1 MKNKK
6 TTNKG
11 IKSLYIGGHML
22 NYGSQLQ
29 RTMEREKA
37 EEIGVKLY
45 NPMDNKDINDKQ
57 ANKNDTGLA
66 ERIVVADT
74 NAILYSDVIM
84 IEPDPAALGTITEL
98 GQIYMF
104 NMMYDIIDN
113 ILNNEDLSDRGKIN
127 AIKKFY
133 EEHPRKFVMPHM
145 QDVRRHD
152 APEVGDRRSWGCNAY
167 VYGVCLD
174 LTDGKGFYEYDEIWD
189 KLKEMTDESTRQDE
203 DKKEIE
209 VGDIIVIKDLEDIK
223 RDGNYIGLDGMVSA
237 MKHGVYF
244 TEEMA
249 EYCGK
254 ELEVVSVEED
264 IYSTSHHNLYKV
276 KDQHWTYTD
285 DMIAYVIKHEQEE
298 VIDGFL
304 ILPNAEIDAVRAV
317 LLKAS
322 DVIEDSI
329 EDIIDLEENTECDIC
344 DDETQIKVGDIVRV
358 LNIDEML
365 LKEDSFIDD
374 DGDVIFEGSDY
385 YFDTKAMEPLCGQEF
400 IVDSVEQEFSMFIG
414 VPETTYKVIRPGEQP
429 RNSHSFRYVFTDNMI
444 EKVADKNE

>member
-1 MKNKK
+1 MENKK
-6 TTNKG
+6 TTGKG

-84 IEPDPAALGTITEL
+84 IEPDPSALGTITEL

-104 NMMYDIIDN
+104 NMMYDIIDD

-189 KLKEMTDESTRQDE
+189 KLKEMTDEPMRQNE
-203 DKKEIE
+203 DKKEDVKHLKPTIALDDLKDVPFSQWHKTVDKDCFGDKLVARYTIHTPEITPHGCEDCICCSCDCCGNYDGFATMDVEDLERTMLLVKEMLSSPSISTCTNDVE
-209 VGDIIVIKDLEDIK
+209 VGDIIVIKDLDSIK
-223 RDGNYIGLDGMVSA
+223 QDSNYVIDLDGVISVMDC
-237 MKHGVYF
+237 GIYF
-244 TEEMA
+244 TDEMA
-249 EYCGK
+249 ESCGK
-254 ELEVVSVEED
+254 GLEVVSVTD
-264 IYSTSHHNLYKV
+264 GSLINNSKLYKV
-276 KDQHWTYTD
+276 KDQDWTYSD
-285 DMIAYVIKHEQEE
+285 SMIAH
-298 VIDGFL
+298 
-304 ILPNAEIDAVRAV
+304 
-317 LLKAS
+317 
-322 DVIEDSI
+322 
-329 EDIIDLEENTECDIC
+329 
-344 DDETQIKVGDIVRV
+344 IV
-358 LNIDEML
+358 
-365 LKEDSFIDD
+365 K
-374 DGDVIFEGSDY
+374 GG
-385 YFDTKAMEPLCGQEF
+385 K
-400 IVDSVEQEFSMFIG
+400 
-414 VPETTYKVIRPGEQP
+414 
-429 RNSHSFRYVFTDNMI
+429 
-444 EKVADKNE
+444 

>member
-6 TTNKG
+6 TTDKG

-84 IEPDPAALGTITEL
+84 IEPDPSALGTITEL

-104 NMMYDIIDN
+104 NMMYDIIDD

-189 KLKEMTDESTRQDE
+189 KLKEMTDEPIKQNE
-203 DKKEIE
+203 DKKEDVKPSKPSKPTLVLDGLMDNLKDVPYSQWRKQFDKDCFGDELVARYTIYTPEIAPHGCEDCSCCSCDYCGDYDGFATMDVEDLEKTMSLVKEMLSSPTITTNSNDIE
-209 VGDIIVIKDLEDIK
+209 VGDIIVIKDLESIK
-223 RDGNYIGLDGMVSA
+223 RDSNYVFGLDGIVSV
-237 MKHGVYF
+237 MDCGIYF
-244 TEEMA
+244 TDNMA
-249 EYCGK
+249 RHCGK
-254 ELEVVSVEED
+254 GLEVVSVED
-264 IYSTSHHNLYKV
+264 GSLVGCSKLYKV
-276 KDQHWTYTD
+276 KDQDWTYSD
-285 DMIAYVIKHEQEE
+285 SMIAY
-298 VIDGFL
+298 
-304 ILPNAEIDAVRAV
+304 
-317 LLKAS
+317 
-322 DVIEDSI
+322 
-329 EDIIDLEENTECDIC
+329 
-344 DDETQIKVGDIVRV
+344 IV
-358 LNIDEML
+358 
-365 LKEDSFIDD
+365 K
-374 DGDVIFEGSDY
+374 GG
-385 YFDTKAMEPLCGQEF
+385 K
-400 IVDSVEQEFSMFIG
+400 
-414 VPETTYKVIRPGEQP
+414 
-429 RNSHSFRYVFTDNMI
+429 
-444 EKVADKNE
+444 

>member
-1 MKNKK
+1 MENKK
-6 TTNKG
+6 TTGKG

-84 IEPDPAALGTITEL
+84 IEPDPSALGTITEL

-104 NMMYDIIDN
+104 NMMYDIIDD

-189 KLKEMTDESTRQDE
+189 KLKEMTDEPMRQNE
-203 DKKEIE
+203 DKKEDVKHLKPTIALDDLKDVPFSQWHKTVDKDCFGDKLVARYTIHTPEITPHGCEDCICCSCDCCGNYDGFATMDVEDLERTMLLVKEMLSSPSISTCTNDVE
-209 VGDIIVIKDLEDIK
+209 VGDIIVIKDLDSIK
-223 RDGNYIGLDGMVSA
+223 QDSNYVIDLDGVISVMDC
-237 MKHGVYF
+237 GIYF
-244 TEEMA
+244 TDEMA
-249 EYCGK
+249 ESCGK
-254 ELEVVSVEED
+254 GLEVVSVTD
-264 IYSTSHHNLYKV
+264 GSLINNSKLYKV
-276 KDQHWTYTD
+276 KDQDWTYSD
-285 DMIAYVIKHEQEE
+285 SMIAY
-298 VIDGFL
+298 
-304 ILPNAEIDAVRAV
+304 
-317 LLKAS
+317 
-322 DVIEDSI
+322 
-329 EDIIDLEENTECDIC
+329 
-344 DDETQIKVGDIVRV
+344 IV
-358 LNIDEML
+358 
-365 LKEDSFIDD
+365 K
-374 DGDVIFEGSDY
+374 GG
-385 YFDTKAMEPLCGQEF
+385 K
-400 IVDSVEQEFSMFIG
+400 
-414 VPETTYKVIRPGEQP
+414 
-429 RNSHSFRYVFTDNMI
+429 
-444 EKVADKNE
+444 